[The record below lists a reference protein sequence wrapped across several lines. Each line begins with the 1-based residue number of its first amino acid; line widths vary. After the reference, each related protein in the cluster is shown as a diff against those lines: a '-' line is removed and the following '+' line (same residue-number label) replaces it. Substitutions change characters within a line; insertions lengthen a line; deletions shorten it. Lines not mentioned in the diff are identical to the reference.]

1 MGEKEKKKSKVPAV
15 VFTQPITS
23 SSKYRQGY
31 CKQLTDHLKRG
42 LSFNSFEVGVSQST
56 MNNWLD
62 TYPEFAMARERGDK
76 LRLKLLEAAGIKM
89 VIEGN
94 ASVWKFMMQE
104 FGMVENV
111 NVTHTSTEELPPAP
125 TPGQV
130 IDVTPERAARR
141 ERIRELGKRLGI

>member
-15 VFTQPITS
+15 VFTQPIIG
-23 SSKYRQGY
+23 SSKYRSGY
-31 CKQLTDHLKRG
+31 CKQLTDHLKKG
-42 LSFNSFEVGVSQST
+42 LSFNSFDVGVSQKT

-104 FGMVENV
+104 FGMTENV
-111 NVTHTSTEELPPAP
+111 NLTVSQTEEPPLVE
-125 TPGQV
+125 GQV
-130 IDVTPERAARR
+130 IDITPERAARR
-141 ERIRELGKRLGI
+141 ERIRELGKRLDL

>member
-1 MGEKEKKKSKVPAV
+1 
-15 VFTQPITS
+15 
-23 SSKYRQGY
+23 
-31 CKQLTDHLKRG
+31 
-42 LSFNSFEVGVSQST
+42 

-104 FGMVENV
+104 FGMTENV
-111 NVTHTSTEELPPAP
+111 NLTVSQTEEPPLVE
-125 TPGQV
+125 GQV
-130 IDVTPERAARR
+130 IDITPERAARR
-141 ERIRELGKRLGI
+141 ERIRELGKRLDL